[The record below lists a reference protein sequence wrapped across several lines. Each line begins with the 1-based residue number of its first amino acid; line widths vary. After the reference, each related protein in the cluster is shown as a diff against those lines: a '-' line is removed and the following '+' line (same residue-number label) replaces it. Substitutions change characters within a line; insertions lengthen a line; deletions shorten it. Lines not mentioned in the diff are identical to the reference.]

1 MLRLAQCARAHGLPA
16 FPDPV
21 QNPDGTWTFPSTGGS
36 QQLPAACASLKAQA
50 PGGTQPTPASSADMA
65 KLRQFAACLR
75 RSGIPDWPDPDT
87 DGSFTLPTR
96 LQSMGKRELI
106 AKLQPC
112 KRYQP
117 SGRFGFKRPAGG
129 GQ

>member
-1 MLRLAQCARAHGLPA
+1 MLRLAQCARAHGLPN

-21 QNPDGTWTFPSTGGS
+21 QNPDGTWTFPSTGGA
-36 QQLPAACASLKAQA
+36 QRLPAACASLKAQVPHGA
-50 PGGTQPTPASSADMA
+50 QPTPVSSADLA

-96 LQSMGKRELI
+96 LQNMGKAALI
-106 AKLQPC
+106 AKLAPC